1 LAQAHSRVAGADDG
15 AVAPRGDVEL
25 VHAAAV
31 GDRAAMAAIW
41 SRYARLVRSVL
52 RAALGRDGELDD
64 LTQDVFLRLFR
75 TVAQI
80 RDGAALPAILTRM
93 AVRRAG
99 MALRSRRVRALVT
112 LTPSAQLPEV
122 AVVPP
127 DLDVRRALAV
137 LYRLLDRVKPRQR
150 MAFVL
155 RDILGMDLAEV
166 AAALELSDTA
176 ARRALT
182 EGRKRVLRLA
192 RHEPHLGPFLAA
204 GSRHSDG
211 GAT

>member
-1 LAQAHSRVAGADDG
+1 
-15 AVAPRGDVEL
+15 
-25 VHAAAV
+25 
-31 GDRAAMAAIW
+31 
-41 SRYARLVRSVL
+41 
-52 RAALGRDGELDD
+52 
-64 LTQDVFLRLFR
+64 
-75 TVAQI
+75 VAQI